1 MPIENIIRIARR
13 VDHAPCRRV
22 RQGGGGDNRDR
33 DGKQPEGHGLRAA
46 RAASGEGCIYR
57 QNPAKN
63 APEHIL
69 VSDMASSRR
78 CAAAELQRLMR
89 NPAYELAIVGS
100 TPLAGLL
107 AGLLASEHRRRV
119 VLVAEASTA
128 FRLAQGFDLAA
139 GPITRPETW
148 ALLRDGT
155 KETLKLIGRI
165 GGRAA
170 VRRIDPLFICEM
182 EESAAALSHMWH
194 VALGFGLAVERRTM
208 PGVLPGVAFRARDV
222 ALLDRP
228 TLGAALAGWHAK
240 LGVQRLDAGNTNA
253 VISRDGS
260 VRLHAGGQTIEAAH
274 AVLADDIAV
283 AAHIDDATSDPVL
296 GLLPTTVMATEPTR
310 KLAAPAMVGSCLAGH
325 GPLKRVGQRVFRSVV
340 TRDGGPLIESRA
352 GRGASLVA
360 GLGMA
365 GAFFAPA
372 LARLFAGVAG
382 GGEAEYFS
390 RRGAAGDRRMIAD
403 YVAPPAR
410 EART

>member
-1 MPIENIIRIARR
+1 
-13 VDHAPCRRV
+13 
-22 RQGGGGDNRDR
+22 
-33 DGKQPEGHGLRAA
+33 
-46 RAASGEGCIYR
+46 
-57 QNPAKN
+57 
-63 APEHIL
+63 
-69 VSDMASSRR
+69 MASSRR
-78 CAAAELQRLMR
+78 CAAAELQRLMQ

-260 VRLHAGGQTIEAAH
+260 VRLHVGGQTIEAAH

-310 KLAAPAMVGSCLAGH
+310 KLAAPVMIYLDRGVSLMRSPGGSVLATSIGRGDAAPAMVGSCLAGH